1 MTARQRRT
9 ELPVPRF
16 AVDEPIF
23 PLQSVSEIMRTFAG
37 TASCRLSAPVGAPVR
52 SDCPFLNQPISSGAL
67 RPRLS
72 HRMRSIVAPQQ
83 TIRPKCRYGSI
94 SAAPSYGTRG
104 CLTPQSCRADSSPSR
119 QLRARSESVECCGG
133 TALAEPRGRH
143 NRLPA
148 RDCRWTIRLQRPHRG
163 ANVGQRN
170 HTVE

>member
-72 HRMRSIVAPQQ
+72 HRMRSIVAPAND
-83 TIRPKCRYGSI
+83 PAEMS
-94 SAAPSYGTRG
+94 
-104 CLTPQSCRADSSPSR
+104 LWVNFCRAI
-119 QLRARSESVECCGG
+119 LRNA
-133 TALAEPRGRH
+133 
-143 NRLPA
+143 RLPYPTKLPRRQFA
-148 RDCRWTIRLQRPHRG
+148 IEAVTGQERIRRVLRRHCAGG
-163 ANVGQRN
+163 AAAAAQPITGQGLPLDNSTAASASRC
-170 HTVE
+170 